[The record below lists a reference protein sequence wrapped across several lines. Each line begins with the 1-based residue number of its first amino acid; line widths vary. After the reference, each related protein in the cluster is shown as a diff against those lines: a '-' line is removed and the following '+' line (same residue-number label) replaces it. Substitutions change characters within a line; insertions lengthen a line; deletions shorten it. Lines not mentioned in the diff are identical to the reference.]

1 MVATAIVR
9 LMLSRGAVHDRQIRS
24 AFVQFCLRHGSGSGS
39 GMCATIGMPHKSA
52 TCAGRTRTLEPH
64 IMPTTNVTS
73 TFRRNSGLNIEVP
86 LFDYLSAP
94 KCTFPARRCGIQ
106 YLGNGFRTVASG
118 AKSGFVESRINS
130 SQRALRY
137 FKAKRPPESGHGV
150 EISIIPQRSV
160 PMD

>member
-1 MVATAIVR
+1 
-9 LMLSRGAVHDRQIRS
+9 
-24 AFVQFCLRHGSGSGS
+24 
-39 GMCATIGMPHKSA
+39 
-52 TCAGRTRTLEPH
+52 
-64 IMPTTNVTS
+64 MPTTNVAS

-94 KCTFPARRCGIQ
+94 KCAFPARRCGIQ

-118 AKSGFVESRINS
+118 AKSGFVESRISS